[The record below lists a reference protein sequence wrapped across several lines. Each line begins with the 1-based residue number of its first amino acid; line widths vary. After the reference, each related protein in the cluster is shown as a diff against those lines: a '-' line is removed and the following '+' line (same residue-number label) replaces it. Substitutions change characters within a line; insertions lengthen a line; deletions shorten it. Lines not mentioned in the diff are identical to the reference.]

1 MKKLWITLLMLP
13 VLLGLSTCARV
24 NYVPDDHALLVEA
37 VVAGDAETGR
47 ALAEERNLCI
57 ARGQLREAPVAI
69 MTAFMLCPPAVRK
82 DWISPVFAGGV
93 EIISCEYG
101 GVLVYYK
108 LVLVSVEQRETD

>member
-1 MKKLWITLLMLP
+1 MKKLWIALLMLP

-24 NYVPDDHALLVEA
+24 KYVPDYHAQQRHQGL
-37 VVAGDAETGR
+37 GR
-47 ALAEERNLCI
+47 APVT
-57 ARGQLREAPVAI
+57 ARSRVPSPPAI

-108 LVLVSVEQRETD
+108 LVSVSAEQRETD